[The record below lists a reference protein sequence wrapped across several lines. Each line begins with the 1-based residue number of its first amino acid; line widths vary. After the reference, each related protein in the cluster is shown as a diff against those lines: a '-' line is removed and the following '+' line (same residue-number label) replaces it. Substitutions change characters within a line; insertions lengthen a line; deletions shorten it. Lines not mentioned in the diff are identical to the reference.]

1 MEPFLFSHFYK
12 EFVSSHCKMA
22 VVQSKTKKKKL
33 GSTRSGVVLFSTVLA
48 LTIIGFLVTLLAHA
62 KLIVENAR
70 DNIELH
76 VYLENDLNETNQA
89 KLENIILNF
98 GFINTEAD
106 VPVKYLSQ
114 RQYTNETK
122 AKRGIDADFEKI
134 LGWNPI
140 RACFKIKLKESYA
153 TANKLP
159 IVKKELEAVAGIYEV
174 DLSSEK
180 SQDIQAVFKNLNII
194 FYVLGTFTLIAV
206 FTISI
211 LINNTIKLAL
221 FSQRFLIRSMKL
233 VGAEKSFIKKPFL
246 RSATLQG
253 AIAGIIAA
261 LFTFFTT
268 QFFYVRLAEQNFMLD
283 LSSFI
288 TILGGLIVLGSI
300 IGFLGS
306 LSALNK
312 YLKMSL
318 DDLY

>member
-1 MEPFLFSHFYK
+1 M
-12 EFVSSHCKMA
+12 
-22 VVQSKTKKKKL
+22 QTKTKKKKL
-33 GSTRSGVVLFSTVLA
+33 GSTRSGVVLFSAILA
-48 LTIIGFLVTLLAHA
+48 LTIIGFLISLLAHA
-62 KLIVENAR
+62 QLIVENAK

-76 VYLENDLNETNQA
+76 VYLDNDLNETNKA
-89 KLENIILNF
+89 KLENIILSF
-98 GFINTEAD
+98 GFINTASD
-106 VPVKYLSQ
+106 DAVKYLSQ

-159 IVKKELEAVAGIYEV
+159 IVKKELEAVSGIYEV

-180 SQDIQAVFKNLNII
+180 SQDIQAVFKNLKII
-194 FYVLGTFTLIAV
+194 FYVLGLFTLIAIL
-206 FTISI
+206 TISV

-233 VGAEKSFIKKPFL
+233 VGAEKSFIKRPFL
-246 RSATLQG
+246 KSATLQG
-253 AIAGIIAA
+253 GLAGIIAA
-261 LFTFFTT
+261 GITFFTT
-268 QFFYVRLAEQNFMLD
+268 QFFYVRLGEQNFMLD
-283 LSSFI
+283 LN
-288 TILGGLIVLGSI
+288 TQILILAGLVVLGAV
-300 IGFLGS
+300 IGFVGS